1 MEIWSNWWRQK
12 FKKML
17 QFFLYQVWDTTY
29 NNGKYFNKYEEV
41 NIKDTDLGDFELD
54 NENDSE
60 NTEKE
65 IKIK

>member
-41 NIKDTDLGDFELD
+41 NIKLRLRLVRKSGDV
-54 NENDSE
+54 NIYENSYAD
-60 NTEKE
+60 
-65 IKIK
+65 

>member
-17 QFFLYQVWDTTY
+17 QFFLYQVWDTRD

-41 NIKDTDLGDFELD
+41 NIKLRLRIVRKSGDV
-54 NENDSE
+54 NIYENSYAD
-60 NTEKE
+60 
-65 IKIK
+65 

>member
-17 QFFLYQVWDTTY
+17 QFFLYQVWDTTD

-41 NIKDTDLGDFELD
+41 NIKLRLRLVRKSGDV
-54 NENDSE
+54 NIYENSYAD
-60 NTEKE
+60 
-65 IKIK
+65 

>member
-17 QFFLYQVWDTTY
+17 QFFLYQVWDTRD

-41 NIKDTDLGDFELD
+41 NIKLRLRLVRKSGDV
-54 NENDSE
+54 NIYENSYAD
-60 NTEKE
+60 
-65 IKIK
+65 